1 MYDAAQ
7 HVAESV
13 DDKCVSVPETAKKL
27 LERGTGN
34 EEAKINLSTSTS
46 TEISL
51 TWLAPDAKGNEHLI
65 RTVTRDMLEKQ
76 AAPIV
81 TRCREKCEET
91 VRDSEL
97 HLDEIDHVLMVGG
110 SYKIPCVCAMV
121 KDYFGKKPSFIQAA
135 DQCVAIGAAIEGAI
149 INGEINRMHL
159 LDVTPLALGRMTQAV
174 SLT

>member
-7 HVAESV
+7 YVAESV

-27 LERGTGN
+27 LEPRTRN

-65 RTVTRDMLEKQ
+65 RTVTRDMLEEL

-81 TRCREKCEET
+81 
-91 VRDSEL
+91 S
-97 HLDEIDHVLMVGG
+97 
-110 SYKIPCVCAMV
+110 
-121 KDYFGKKPSFIQAA
+121 
-135 DQCVAIGAAIEGAI
+135 
-149 INGEINRMHL
+149 
-159 LDVTPLALGRMTQAV
+159 
-174 SLT
+174 